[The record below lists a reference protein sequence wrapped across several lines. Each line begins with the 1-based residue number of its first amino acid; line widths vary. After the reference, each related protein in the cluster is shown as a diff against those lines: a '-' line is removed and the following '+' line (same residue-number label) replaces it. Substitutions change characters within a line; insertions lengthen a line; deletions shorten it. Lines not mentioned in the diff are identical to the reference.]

1 MWQLFHKT
9 SRIQA
14 QITLLSLTNIV
25 VPAYRFHKYLV
36 EVNVLVT
43 TTSVIQGY
51 KVTEYLDIVTGE
63 TIMGANILRDLM
75 ASITDIVG
83 GRSGAY
89 EGKLHDGRLAALNEM
104 KQAAAKLGAN
114 AVIGVDID
122 YEVIGN
128 SMLMVAASG
137 TAVKLMREE

>member
-1 MWQLFHKT
+1 M
-9 SRIQA
+9 
-14 QITLLSLTNIV
+14 LT
-25 VPAYRFHKYLV
+25 
-36 EVNVLVT
+36 T

-51 KVTEYLDIVTGE
+51 KIEQYLDIVTGE
-63 TIMGANILRDLM
+63 TIMGANIVRDLM

-89 EGKLHDGRLAALNEM
+89 ESKLQDGRKEALVEM
-104 KQAAAKLGAN
+104 KQAAMRLGAN

-137 TAVKLMREE
+137 TAVVLKKDGE